1 MYDVCRGDRSAR
13 ANKMVIVIVQRIA
26 SILGAQVPVFVRHD
40 TLATALQVM
49 KILCLYS
56 ALQND

>member
-1 MYDVCRGDRSAR
+1 
-13 ANKMVIVIVQRIA
+13 MVIVIVQRIA